1 MNLHEYQ
8 GKALFAEYNLPV
20 SKGKIIYSADEVTDA
35 CNEIGG
41 TSWVVKAQVHA
52 GGRGK
57 SGGVQLINTPED
69 GIKFAEKWLGNN
81 LVTYQ
86 TDAKGQPVNSIL
98 IEECTNIS
106 QELYLSAVID
116 RDSQKIVFIGSSEG
130 GVNIEDVEKNI
141 PEKIEWVAEDS
152 LSQDLKESKS
162 ISLSLWDDKKKNTL
176 RIDLWTKEMT
186 TDDMKKFYIDC
197 LGGLSQSIL
206 NSTGD
211 EFMSKETNNLCEK
224 LIEHIKNKS
233 E

>member
-1 MNLHEYQ
+1 M
-8 GKALFAEYNLPV
+8 K
-20 SKGKIIYSADEVTDA
+20 
-35 CNEIGG
+35 
-41 TSWVVKAQVHA
+41 
-52 GGRGK
+52 
-57 SGGVQLINTPED
+57 TPE
-69 GIKFAEKWLGNN
+69 IKF
-81 LVTYQ
+81 
-86 TDAKGQPVNSIL
+86 
-98 IEECTNIS
+98 
-106 QELYLSAVID
+106 
-116 RDSQKIVFIGSSEG
+116 IVSL
-130 GVNIEDVEKNI
+130 DEKNI

-162 ISLSLWDDKKKNTL
+162 ISLSLWDDNKKNTL

-211 EFMSKETNNLCEK
+211 EFMSKETNKLCEK

>member
-1 MNLHEYQ
+1 M
-8 GKALFAEYNLPV
+8 K
-20 SKGKIIYSADEVTDA
+20 
-35 CNEIGG
+35 
-41 TSWVVKAQVHA
+41 
-52 GGRGK
+52 K
-57 SGGVQLINTPED
+57 SE
-69 GIKFAEKWLGNN
+69 IKF
-81 LVTYQ
+81 
-86 TDAKGQPVNSIL
+86 
-98 IEECTNIS
+98 
-106 QELYLSAVID
+106 
-116 RDSQKIVFIGSSEG
+116 IVSL
-130 GVNIEDVEKNI
+130 DEKNI

-162 ISLSLWDDKKKNTL
+162 ISLSLWDDNKKNTL

-211 EFMSKETNNLCEK
+211 EFMSKDPNNLCEK